1 MVRQDKNY
9 KFKTTQTTKGR
20 PKKKSQSGIRSVWT
34 AAPDSSGICLTEK
47 HRIQQPKSSF
57 FISVADSRTA
67 GADDDRRPSFT
78 HHHYIIG
85 HLRRHLLF
93 GQKQRADSRR
103 GNMFHFFAAITVG
116 DRPRRNVERLFST
129 FWARLTARFQG
140 TQGWR
145 SVGMDGQDR
154 VWAGALFLGRVVTGG
169 GGKHTGKWLIHWW
182 WHF

>member
-1 MVRQDKNY
+1 MVHQDKND
-9 KFKTTQTTKGR
+9 KFKSTQTTKGH

-47 HRIQQPKSSF
+47 HRIQQPKPSF

-67 GADDDRRPSFT
+67 GADDDWRPSFT

-116 DRPRRNVERLFST
+116 DRPRTNVERLFLT
-129 FWARLTARFQG
+129 FWARLTACFQG
-140 TQGWR
+140 TQRWR
-145 SVGMDGQDR
+145 SVGMDGWMGPSVGGSFIPQEGSDR
-154 VWAGALFLGRVVTGG
+154 GG
-169 GGKHTGKWLIHWW
+169 
-182 WHF
+182 